1 MKQQGPGKAYRKGI
15 SVIELGE
22 MFPDEQSARQWFEN
36 ILWPTERFCPRCG
49 SLSTSPVPSEKP
61 MPYWC
66 KDCRSYFSVKVGTVM
81 ESSKLPLR
89 KWVWAIY
96 LMSTNL
102 KGVSSMKL
110 HRDLGIRQASAWMMA
125 QKIREGWLGGN
136 DRLSDTVEVDETYI
150 GGREKN
156 KHASKRLDVGT
167 GTAGKAPVIGA
178 KQRGGEIRAQPIPDT
193 AKATLHAFVEDN
205 VEKESTVYTDEH
217 ASYRGM
223 VDIEH
228 EAVRHSAGEYVKGQ
242 AHTNSIESFWA
253 ALKRGYYGVYH
264 QMSVKHLKRY
274 VTEFAGR
281 HNVRDRDTAMQM
293 ALLAKGMAGKK
304 LRYRDLIA

>member
-1 MKQQGPGKAYRKGI
+1 MKQLGPGKAYRKGI

-22 MFPDEQSARQWFEN
+22 MFPNEQSARQWFEN

-49 SLSTSPVPSEKP
+49 SLSTSQVPSGRP

-110 HRDLGIRQASAWMMA
+110 HRELGIRQATAWMMA

-136 DRLSDTVEVDETYI
+136 DQLSDTVEVDETYI
-150 GGREKN
+150 GGKETN
-156 KHASKRLDVGT
+156 KHKSKRLNAGRGPVGKT
-167 GTAGKAPVIGA
+167 PVVGA
-178 KQRGGEIRAQPIPDT
+178 KQRGGEVRAQPVPDT
-193 AKATLHAFVEDN
+193 TKETLQAFVADN
-205 VEKESTVYTDEH
+205 VEPMSKVYTDENN
-217 ASYRGM
+217 SYRGL
-223 VDIEH
+223 VNIEH
-228 EAVRHSAGEYVKGQ
+228 EPVRHSAGEYVRDQ
-242 AHTNSIESFWA
+242 AHTNGIESFWA
-253 ALKRGYYGVYH
+253 LLKRGYYGIYH

-281 HNVRDRDTAMQM
+281 HNVRDKDTAMQM
-293 ALLAKGMAGKK
+293 ALLAKGMAGNK
-304 LRYRDLIA
+304 LRYKDLIA

>member
-1 MKQQGPGKAYRKGI
+1 MKQLGPGKAYRKGI

-22 MFPDEQSARQWFEN
+22 MFPNEQSARQWFEN

-49 SLSTSPVPSEKP
+49 SLSTSQVPSEKP

-110 HRDLGIRQASAWMMA
+110 HRELGIRQATAWMMA

-136 DRLSDTVEVDETYI
+136 DQLSDTVEVDETYI
-150 GGREKN
+150 GGKETN
-156 KHASKRLDVGT
+156 KHASKRLNSGRGPVGKT
-167 GTAGKAPVIGA
+167 PVVGA
-178 KQRGGEIRAQPIPDT
+178 KQRGGEVRAQPVPDT
-193 AKATLHAFVEDN
+193 KKETLQAFVADN
-205 VEKESTVYTDEH
+205 VEPKSTVYTDENN
-217 ASYRGM
+217 SYRGL

-228 EAVRHSAGEYVKGQ
+228 ESVRHSAGEYVRDQ
-242 AHTNSIESFWA
+242 AHTNGIESFWA
-253 ALKRGYYGVYH
+253 LLKRGYYGIYH

-281 HNVRDRDTAMQM
+281 HNVRDKDTAMQM
-293 ALLAKGMAGKK
+293 ALLAKGMVGKK
-304 LRYRDLIA
+304 LRYRDLTA